1 MTVNKERL
9 QLGLDALRSGEFE
22 QCTGALRQ
30 VLLGKA
36 QYCCLG
42 VLTEVAIRNGLVIE
56 DYCTL
61 CEVPFDSDGC
71 DHAESE
77 DADGSLISS
86 DVWEL
91 NTGTLSQPVRNWY
104 GFEEEDPYIGYNSED
119 PEEGYKD
126 PTPDVSATIANDD
139 QHWDFERIADGFE
152 AVCMPK
158 EELNHERG

>member
-30 VLLGKA
+30 TILGKV

-56 DYCTL
+56 DHCSV
-61 CEVPFDSDGC
+61 CETSVADC
-71 DHAESE
+71 EHAE
-77 DADGSLISS
+77 DGSQDGVVTS
-86 DVWEL
+86 DIWEL
-91 NTGTLSQPVRNWY
+91 NTGTLSLPVREWY
-104 GFEEEDPYIGYNSED
+104 GFEGEDPYVGYTSED

-126 PTPDVSATIANDD
+126 QHPDLTATYVNDD
-139 QHWDFERIADGFE
+139 SGWDFEHIADGFE
-152 AVCMPK
+152 EIHMPR
-158 EELNHERG
+158 EESNR